1 MSNKE
6 TFNVK
11 ILSFNKYIGYPKD
24 FIGSTTKAY
33 KNENGIYVYCYFGSK
48 YVLSINDGFRHVEE
62 GEVEQL
68 KNTNK

>member
-11 ILSFNKYIGYPKD
+11 IISFNKYIGYPKD

-33 KNENGIYVYCYFGSK
+33 KDENGIYVYCYFGSQS
-48 YVLSINDGFRHVEE
+48 VLSINDGYRHVEDN
-62 GEVEQL
+62 EVEIL
-68 KNTNK
+68 KD